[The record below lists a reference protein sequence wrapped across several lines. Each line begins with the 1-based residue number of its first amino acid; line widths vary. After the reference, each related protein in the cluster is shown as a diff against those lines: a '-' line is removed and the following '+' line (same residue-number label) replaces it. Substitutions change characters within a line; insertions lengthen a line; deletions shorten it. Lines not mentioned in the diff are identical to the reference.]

1 MLLVRKCSLGP
12 CSESFH
18 GEVLVNSLR
27 NPLQVG
33 ERMSL
38 AVTGPHSKHLCHM
51 VVTKIG
57 VSHVRPL
64 ARAHGDESSI
74 SIL

>member
-1 MLLVRKCSLGP
+1 M
-12 CSESFH
+12 
-18 GEVLVNSLR
+18 NSLR
-27 NPLQVG
+27 IPPQVG
-33 ERMSL
+33 ERMNL
-38 AVTGPHSKHLCHM
+38 AVTGPHSKNLCHM

-74 SIL
+74 SISLVVAAFSLLDLKPLYT